1 MRRTLQP
8 LFELEAQIMGI
19 VWDHFPAT
27 AREVC
32 ERMTGPRARAYT
44 TIMSTMDRL
53 HKKGVLRRHKSGLAW
68 VYSPTL
74 SEAEFQRALAD
85 QLADRIVDEH
95 GEVGLMA
102 VVEAAS
108 TDQALLARLEALVA
122 AHKHRTRR

>member
-1 MRRTLQP
+1 
-8 LFELEAQIMGI
+8 MGI